1 MDFEFGIDVL
11 LASPDTLS
19 ELKSSRFVLVAHP
32 ASVTKGLKH
41 TLDAL
46 IEAGAR
52 PHCVFGPQHG
62 ARGEKQDNMI
72 ESGDYLD
79 PIHQIPI
86 YSLYGAHRRPTD
98 QMLEGIDRLVF
109 DLQDIGCRIYTFL
122 TTLHY
127 LLEAAAERDLSIWI
141 LDRPNPAGRQIDG
154 LALEP
159 GHESFVGTAPIPTAH
174 GLTLGEMA
182 HWLNDRFR
190 LDAKL
195 RTVTMRGYDLS
206 SWDCIAWPE
215 TQPWVNP
222 SPNASSLNMTRHF
235 AGTVLLEGTEL
246 SEGRGTTTPLELVG
260 APGINSL
267 RLSQALHE
275 KASFALGG
283 TLIRPCHFEPTFHKH
298 AGALCEGLQLHTDH
312 PGYAPQQHLPYT
324 LMAIALKHLRGNIDG
339 PLWRHHEYEYALD
352 RTPIDV
358 IAGTKRLREWVDD
371 PDQDVDQLIDW
382 IEADRRQWEAERA
395 PYLLYGAP
403 PLPSITS
410 RG

>member
-1 MDFEFGIDVL
+1 M
-11 LASPDTLS
+11 LA
-19 ELKSSRFVLVAHP
+19 
-32 ASVTKGLKH
+32 
-41 TLDAL
+41 
-46 IEAGAR
+46 
-52 PHCVFGPQHG
+52 
-62 ARGEKQDNMI
+62 
-72 ESGDYLD
+72 
-79 PIHQIPI
+79 
-86 YSLYGAHRRPTD
+86 
-98 QMLEGIDRLVF
+98 GIDRLVF

-190 LDAKL
+190 LDAKV
-195 RTVTMRGYDLS
+195 RTLTMRGYDLS
-206 SWDCIAWPE
+206 SWDCFAWPG

-312 PGYAPQQHLPYT
+312 PGYAPQHHLPYT

-339 PLWRHHEYEYALD
+339 LLWRHHEYEYALD